1 MNRFSRL
8 TTGQALVRFMARQFV
23 ERDGRENRF
32 IEGIWGI
39 FGHGNVAGLGQGIVE
54 FSQAEGLRF
63 YRPQNEQAMVHTAAA
78 FAKHRNRLATFACTT
93 SIGPGATNMIT
104 GAAGATVN
112 RIPVLLLP
120 SDYFA
125 NRIPDPVL
133 QQLEHPLERDV
144 SVSDAFRPV
153 SRFFDRISRPEQLM
167 ASLPEAFRVLTDPAE
182 TGAVTISLPEDVQA
196 EAHNWPNEFFEKRI
210 WHVRRPVPEPELV
223 REVVNL
229 LKAAERPLIIS
240 GGGTIYSE
248 ASEELRLFVEQFGVP
263 VTETQAG
270 KGVLNWNHPMNAG
283 PIGSNGSTS
292 ANKLAR
298 EADLVITIGTRLSDF
313 TTASKSAFQNPT
325 VRFVGINV
333 APMDANKLASR
344 PVVSDAKRAL
354 SALRQELKEA
364 GYQGT
369 QAAYRS
375 EIQNLK
381 EDWDAKVTE
390 LRTPQEGSLGELAVI
405 GLVNETVGGKATVV
419 CAAGGM
425 PGELLR
431 LWRPED
437 PKAYHMEY
445 GYSCMGYEIAGGIG
459 VKLAEPG
466 REVIVMVGDGS
477 YLMMNSEI
485 VTAVGEGIKLTIVLV
500 DNHGYQCI
508 LGLQRA
514 VGVADFGNEL
524 RYRDQTSKQLTGE
537 YIQVDFLKHAESMG
551 AYGVFARSAEDLKMA
566 LNDARNADRVTVIVV
581 PVDPEKRMPG
591 MGTWWDVPVAEVSME
606 EKTRKTRE
614 NYEKAAKNQ
623 RPVFAS
629 QQPNR

>member
-32 IEGIWGI
+32 IEGIWAI

-182 TGAVTISLPEDVQA
+182 TGAVTISLPEDVQT

-298 EADLVITIGTRLSDF
+298 DADLVITLGTRLSDF

-333 APMDANKLASR
+333 APMDANKLAAR

-354 SALRQELKEA
+354 SVLRKELKEA
-364 GYQGT
+364 GYKGT

-405 GLVNETVGGKATVV
+405 GLVNDAVGGRATMV
-419 CAAGGM
+419 CASGGM

-437 PKAYHMEY
+437 PKAYHLEY
-445 GYSCMGYEIAGGIG
+445 GYSCMGYEIPGGIG

-466 REVIVMVGDGS
+466 REVIVMVGDGG

-524 RYRDQTSKQLTGE
+524 RYRDQTTKQLTGE

-551 AYGVFARSAEDLKMA
+551 AYGIFARSAEDLKKA

-614 NYEKAAKNQ
+614 NYEKATENQ

-629 QQPNR
+629 

>member
-8 TTGQALVRFMARQFV
+8 TTGQAIVRFIARQFV
-23 ERDGRENRF
+23 ERDGQENRF
-32 IEGIWGI
+32 IDGIWAI

-54 FSQAEGLRF
+54 FSRAEGLKF
-63 YRPQNEQAMVHTAAA
+63 FRPQHEQAMVHVAAA
-78 FAKHRNRLATFACTT
+78 YAKHRNRLATFACTT
-93 SIGPGATNMIT
+93 SIGPGAANMIT

-125 NRIPDPVL
+125 NRVPDPVL

-144 SVSDAFRPV
+144 SVNDAFRPV
-153 SRFFDRISRPEQLM
+153 SRFFDRISRPEQLL
-167 ASLPEAFRVLTDPAE
+167 ASLPEAFRVLTDPAD

-196 EAHNWPNEFFEKRI
+196 EAHDWPNEFFEKRV

-223 REVVNL
+223 HEVIKL
-229 LKAAERPLIIS
+229 LKNAKRPMIIS
-240 GGGTIYSE
+240 GGGTIYAE
-248 ASEELRLFVEQFGVP
+248 ASEELRLFVEEFGIP

-283 PIGSNGSTS
+283 PIGSNGATS

-298 EADLVITIGTRLSDF
+298 EADLIIAIGTRLSDF

-333 APMDANKLASR
+333 ASMDANKLSAR
-344 PVVSDAKRAL
+344 AIVADAKRAL
-354 SALRQELKEA
+354 KVLQSDLKAA
-364 GYQGT
+364 GYAGT
-369 QAAYRS
+369 RTEYRS
-375 EIQNLK
+375 EIGNLK
-381 EDWDAKVTE
+381 EAWDAKVTE
-390 LRTPQEGSLGELAVI
+390 LRTPQEGPLAELEVI
-405 GLVNETVGGKATVV
+405 GLVNEAFGGKATLV
-419 CAAGGM
+419 CASGGM

-437 PKAYHMEY
+437 PKAYHLEY
-445 GYSCMGYEIAGGIG
+445 GFSCMGYEIPGGIG
-459 VKLAEPG
+459 VKLADPD
-466 REVIVMVGDGS
+466 REVVVMVGDGS

-485 VTAVGEGIKLTIVLV
+485 VTAVGEGLKMTIVLV

-514 VGVADFGNEL
+514 VGVSDFGNEL
-524 RYRDQTSKQLTGE
+524 RYRDSGTKQLTGE
-537 YIQVDFLKHAESMG
+537 YIPVDFQKHAESMG
-551 AYGVFARSAEDLKMA
+551 ANAIVARSAEELKKA
-566 LNDARNADRVTVIVV
+566 IDDARKADRVTLIVV

-591 MGTWWDVPVAEVSME
+591 MGTWWDVPVAEVSGE
-606 EKTRKTRE
+606 EKTRKKRE
-614 NYEKAAKNQ
+614 TYEKATENQ
-623 RPVFAS
+623 RPVFA
-629 QQPNR
+629 

>member
-8 TTGQALVRFMARQFV
+8 TTGQAVVRFMARQFV
-23 ERDGRENRF
+23 ERDGHENRF
-32 IEGIWGI
+32 IDGIWAI

-54 FSQAEGLRF
+54 FSQAEGLKF
-63 YRPQNEQAMVHTAAA
+63 FRPQHEQAMVHTAAA
-78 FAKHRNRLATFACTT
+78 YAKHRNRLATFACTT
-93 SIGPGATNMIT
+93 SIGPGAANMIT

-112 RIPVLLLP
+112 RVPVLLLP

-125 NRIPDPVL
+125 NRVPDPVL

-144 SVSDAFRPV
+144 SVNDAFRSV
-153 SRFFDRISRPEQLM
+153 SRFFDRISRPEQLL
-167 ASLPEAFRVLTDPAE
+167 ASFPEAFRILTDPAE

-196 EAHNWPNEFFEKRI
+196 EAHDWPIEFFEKRI

-223 REVVNL
+223 QEAIKL
-229 LKAAERPLIIS
+229 LKAAKRPIIIS

-248 ASEELRLFVEQFGVP
+248 ASEELRHFAEEFAIP

-270 KGVLNWNHPMNAG
+270 KGVLNWNHSMNAG
-283 PIGSNGSTS
+283 PIGSNGATS

-298 EADLVITIGTRLSDF
+298 DADLVIAIGTRLSDF

-325 VRFVGINV
+325 VHFLGVNV
-333 APMDANKLASR
+333 VPMDANKLSAR
-344 PVVSDAKRAL
+344 PIVADAKRAL
-354 SALRQELKEA
+354 DVLRIELKKA
-364 GYQGT
+364 GYAGT
-369 QAAYRS
+369 QMEYRN
-375 EIQNLK
+375 EIKNLK
-381 EDWDAKVTE
+381 EEWDAKVTE
-390 LRTPQEGSLGELAVI
+390 LRTPQEDSGLLAELAAI
-405 GLVNETVGGKATVV
+405 GLVNETIGGKATVV

-445 GYSCMGYEIAGGIG
+445 GFSCMGYEIPGGVG
-459 VKLAEPG
+459 VKLADPD
-466 REVIVMVGDGS
+466 REVVVMVGDGS

-485 VTAVGEGIKLTIVLV
+485 VTAVGEGLRLTIVLI

-514 VGVADFGNEL
+514 VGVSDFGNEL
-524 RYRDQTSKQLTGE
+524 RYRDSGTKQLTGE
-537 YIQVDFLKHAESMG
+537 YIPVDFQKHAESMG
-551 AYGVFARSAEDLKMA
+551 ANSITARTADELRKALK
-566 LNDARNADRVTVIVV
+566 NARNADRVTVIVV

-591 MGTWWDVPVAEVSME
+591 MGTWWDVPVAEVSGE
-606 EKTRKTRE
+606 ERTRKTRE
-614 NYEKAAKNQ
+614 TYERATESQ
-623 RPVFAS
+623 RTVFA
-629 QQPNR
+629 

>member
-8 TTGQALVRFMARQFV
+8 TTGQAVVRFIARQFV
-23 ERDGRENRF
+23 ERDGREHRF
-32 IEGIWGI
+32 IDGIWAI

-54 FSQAEGLRF
+54 FSQAEGLKF
-63 YRPQNEQAMVHTAAA
+63 FRPQHEQAMVHTAAA
-78 FAKHRNRLATFACTT
+78 YAKHRNRLATFACTT
-93 SIGPGATNMIT
+93 SIGPGAANMIT

-125 NRIPDPVL
+125 NRVPDPVL

-144 SVSDAFRPV
+144 SVNDAFRPV
-153 SRFFDRISRPEQLM
+153 SRFFDRISRPEQLL

-196 EAHNWPNEFFEKRI
+196 EAHDWPIEFFEKRI

-223 REVVNL
+223 REVVKM
-229 LKAAERPLIIS
+229 LKAAKRPLIIS

-248 ASEELRLFVEQFGVP
+248 ASEELKHFVEEFGIP

-283 PIGSNGSTS
+283 PIGSNGATS

-298 EADLVITIGTRLSDF
+298 DADLIIAIGTRLSDF
-313 TTASKSAFQNPT
+313 TTASKSAFQNRS

-333 APMDANKLASR
+333 APMDANKLSAR
-344 PVVSDAKRAL
+344 AIVADAKRAL
-354 SALRQELKEA
+354 NALRGELKEA
-364 GYQGT
+364 GYAGAQVE
-369 QAAYRS
+369 YRN
-375 EIQNLK
+375 EIRNLK
-381 EDWDAKVTE
+381 EVWDAKVTE
-390 LRTPQEGSLGELAVI
+390 LRTPQEGSGALAELAVI
-405 GLVNETVGGKATVV
+405 GLVNESVGGKATVV

-445 GYSCMGYEIAGGIG
+445 GFSCMGYEIAGGLG
-459 VKLAEPG
+459 VKLAEPD

-485 VTAVGEGIKLTIVLV
+485 VTAVGEGIRLTIVLV

-508 LGLQRA
+508 LGLQRG
-514 VGVADFGNEL
+514 VGVSDFGNEL
-524 RYRDQTSKQLTGE
+524 RFRDSGTKQLSGE
-537 YIQVDFLKHAESMG
+537 YIPVDFQKHAESMG
-551 AYGVFARSAEDLKMA
+551 ANALFARTAEELKKA
-566 LNDARNADRVTVIVV
+566 ITDARKADRVTVIVV

-591 MGTWWDVPVAEVSME
+591 MGTWWDVPVAEVSGE
-606 EKTRKTRE
+606 ERTRQTRE
-614 NYEKAAKNQ
+614 TYEKATENQ
-623 RPVFAS
+623 RPVFA
-629 QQPNR
+629 

>member
-8 TTGQALVRFMARQFV
+8 TTGQAVVRFLAHQFV
-23 ERDGRENRF
+23 ERDGHENRF
-32 IEGIWGI
+32 IDGIWGI

-54 FSQAEGLRF
+54 FSQAEGLKF
-63 YRPQNEQAMVHTAAA
+63 FRPQNEQAMVHTAAA
-78 FAKHRNRLATFACTT
+78 YAKHRNRLATFACTT
-93 SIGPGATNMIT
+93 SIGPGAANMIT

-112 RIPVLLLP
+112 RLPVLLLP

-125 NRIPDPVL
+125 NRVPDPVL
-133 QQLEHPLERDV
+133 QQIEHPLERDL

-153 SRFFDRISRPEQLM
+153 SRFFDRISRPEQLL
-167 ASLPEAFRVLTDPAE
+167 ASLPEAFRVLTDPAD

-196 EAHNWPNEFFEKRI
+196 EAHNWPIEFFEKKV
-210 WHVRRPVPEPELV
+210 WHVRRPVPEPELM
-223 REVVNL
+223 REVIQL
-229 LKAAERPLIIS
+229 LKAAKRPVIIS

-248 ASEELRLFVEQFGVP
+248 ATEELRHLVEEFGIP

-283 PIGSNGSTS
+283 PIGSNGATS

-298 EADLVITIGTRLSDF
+298 EADLVIAIGTRLSDF
-313 TTASKSAFQNPT
+313 TTASKSAFQNPA
-325 VRFVGINV
+325 VRFVAINV
-333 APMDANKLASR
+333 VPMDANKLSAR
-344 PVVSDAKRAL
+344 PIVADAKRAL
-354 SALRQELKEA
+354 KSLRSELQEASYAGTATDYRNEVKSLKE
-364 GYQGT
+364 T
-369 QAAYRS
+369 
-375 EIQNLK
+375 
-381 EDWDAKVTE
+381 WDAKVTE
-390 LRTPQEGSLGELAVI
+390 LRTPEEGSGLLGELAVI

-437 PKAYHMEY
+437 PKAYHLEY
-445 GYSCMGYEIAGGIG
+445 GFSCMGYEIAGGLG
-459 VKLAEPG
+459 VKLAEPE
-466 REVIVMVGDGS
+466 REVVVMVGDGS

-485 VTAVGEGIKLTIVLV
+485 VTAVGEGLKMTVVLV

-524 RYRDQTSKQLTGE
+524 RYRDSGTKELTGG
-537 YIQVDFLKHAESMG
+537 YIPVDFQKHAEAMG
-551 AYGVFARSAEDLKMA
+551 AKSIVAQTAQELKKA
-566 LNDARNADRVTVIVV
+566 LSDAKNDNRVTVIVV
-581 PVDPEKRMPG
+581 PVDPDKRMPG
-591 MGTWWDVPVAEVSME
+591 MGTWWDVPVAEVSGE

-614 NYEKAAKNQ
+614 TYEKATESQ
-623 RPVFAS
+623 RPVFA
-629 QQPNR
+629 